1 MRFRLEYQMW
11 LVCSLVAFLFILDFS
26 FSRPSQADWNAQ
38 WEKTLEAAGKEGRL
52 NYSQRFSGLLE
63 VLLFDDIKEKSA
75 WCPISLS
82 H

>member
-26 FSRPSQADWNAQ
+26 FSRPSQADWKAE

-52 NYSQRFSGLLE
+52 NVYSTLGPHEMLPQF
-63 VLLFDDIKEKSA
+63 EKA
-75 WCPISLS
+75 YP
-82 H
+82 